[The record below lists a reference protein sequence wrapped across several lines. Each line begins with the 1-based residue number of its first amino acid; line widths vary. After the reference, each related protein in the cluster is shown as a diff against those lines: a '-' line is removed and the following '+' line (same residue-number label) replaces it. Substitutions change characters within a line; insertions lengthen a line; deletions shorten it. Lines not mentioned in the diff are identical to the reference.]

1 MTIIFK
7 LEPRNVFT
15 RSSDGKVIFTYS
27 DIESL
32 PEWPETPVVEIIGG
46 DLFMAPSP
54 TVNHQRISGE
64 LAFLLKDHV
73 KKNDLGEILSAPVD
87 VVFSELDVC
96 VPDILFISKER
107 NYILTK
113 KNVQGTPDLI
123 IEILSSNRDLDL
135 VRKKA
140 IYEKY
145 GVMEYWIVDPE
156 EKKIQVHIM
165 SKNNKQFNPPVIY
178 TENDVVPGT
187 VIPSFRIHVKNIFK
201 ST

>member
-7 LEPRNVFT
+7 FEPRDMFT

-54 TVNHQRISGE
+54 TVVHQKISGE
-64 LAFLLKDHV
+64 LTYILRSHV
-73 KKNDLGEILSAPVD
+73 KKNNLGEILNAPVD
-87 VVFSELDVC
+87 VVFSERDVC
-96 VPDILFISKER
+96 VPDILFVSKEK
-107 NYILTK
+107 NHVVTK
-113 KNVQGTPDLI
+113 KNIKGVPDLI

-135 VRKKA
+135 VRKKG

-145 GVMEYWIVDPE
+145 GVKEYWIVDPE
-156 EKKIQVHIM
+156 EKKIHVNLL
-165 SKNNKQFNPPVIY
+165 SEDKKGFNPAMVY
-178 TENDVVPGT
+178 SENDVVSVT
-187 VIPSFRIHVKNIFK
+187 VMPSLSVGVNDIFK
-201 ST
+201 